1 MIAYE
6 RLREILNVEKI
17 KTDIYQDINWLSV
30 EGLLRCSKLEKYYL
44 WFTTGKVFPEAGQIS
59 PALAHNGRMKIM
71 SR

>member
-6 RLREILNVEKI
+6 RLREIFSVEKI
-17 KTDIYQDINWLSV
+17 KIDVKADISWLLADSI
-30 EGLLRCSKLEKYYL
+30 LKHRRLEKYYL

-71 SR
+71 SQ